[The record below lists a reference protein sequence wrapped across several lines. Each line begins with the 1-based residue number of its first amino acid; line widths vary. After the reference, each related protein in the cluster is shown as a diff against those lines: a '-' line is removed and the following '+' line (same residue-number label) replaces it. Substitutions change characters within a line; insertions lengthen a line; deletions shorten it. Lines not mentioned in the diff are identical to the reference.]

1 MRTITTIIILL
12 ISLQAF
18 CNNNDSLKISQLRN
32 EIVVIKNELDSK
44 IESQKSI
51 LDTSFSAVSLQI
63 SSSAN
68 LITVFSI
75 IMSVI
80 AVASGIY
87 ITYLEKKVVT
97 ILKANQQIKNDVIEL
112 NELINNDIKKLYL
125 KFKNEETR
133 DIINRLVL
141 VPEDIHNV
149 ASLLL
154 TRDLPESEF
163 NTIKQCCIQYAGN
176 DMKSAKETYHITLL
190 QHFPAQS
197 INDEDLKEYIDNNIS
212 GIINLAF
219 FKNDTLK
226 FVKSIIEEY
235 IKGNISLINLNRVI
249 SALNNSKY
257 AANKQIG
264 ELIFSTLKNKNRQ
277 FDFYSKLDGD
287 IIGIKQ
293 QCADLLVEKYQ
304 NDNNR
309 QEEQII
315 LSSITGN

>member
-12 ISLQAF
+12 FSLQAF
-18 CNNNDSLKISQLRN
+18 CNNNDSLNISQLRN
-32 EIVVIKNELDSK
+32 EIVVVKNELNSK

-75 IMSVI
+75 IMTVI
-80 AVASGIY
+80 AIASGIY

-112 NELINNDIKKLYL
+112 NELINNDIKSLYL
-125 KFKNEETR
+125 KFKNEETK
-133 DIINRLVL
+133 DIINRLVS
-141 VPEDIHNV
+141 VPEDIQNV

-154 TRDLPESEF
+154 TREISESEYSK
-163 NTIKQCCIQYAGN
+163 IKKACMEYAGN
-176 DMKSAKETYHITLL
+176 DPIRDLSSYHITLL
-190 QHFPAQS
+190 QHFPIQS
-197 INDEDLKEYIDNNIS
+197 INDNDLKEYFDIHLVNIL
-212 GIINLAF
+212 NLAF
-219 FKNDTLK
+219 FKIDIIK

-235 IKGNISLINLNRVI
+235 LNSKVSVVSLNRVI
-249 SALNNSKY
+249 SALNNTKY
-257 AANKQIG
+257 ATNEQIG
-264 ELIFSTLKNKNRQ
+264 DLIFSILKNKNRQ

-293 QCADLLVEKYQ
+293 QCADLLVEKYK

-315 LSSITGN
+315 LKSITGN